1 MNASVFAADDKGRTP
16 LHLAARV
23 GSENAV
29 DALLAAGAPRTLRD
43 GDNNTPLDLLETG
56 MRADKKMGYKQE
68 LAARL

>member
-1 MNASVFAADDKGRTP
+1 M
-16 LHLAARV
+16 

-43 GDNNTPLDLLETG
+43 GDNNTPLDLLEMG

>member
-1 MNASVFAADDKGRTP
+1 MRRFLPLTTKGAHPCTWLP
-16 LHLAARV
+16 AV

-29 DALLAAGAPRTLRD
+29 DALLAADAPRTLRD
-43 GDNNTPLDLLETG
+43 GDNNTPLDLLEMG